1 MLACSPFE
9 AGTRAWLRVKLSCSL
24 WSLNSICPFTFVY
37 WRGRCSDF
45 VFQTPICIKMCWN
58 LFESVASEFPVALTR
73 LSASWS
79 NVQSAAVIFLCF
91 KMTLISEQVSVSLFL
106 NVSSS
111 VHQRRSSEV
120 GGDSSLLINQTNIP
134 DEPHTEEFYTRYLLI
149 DLRGRSEVVS
159 CRCPNANSSW
169 SIAEGAGFTW

>member
-1 MLACSPFE
+1 MQPIWSGYTSLTTCQIILLFVILE
-9 AGTRAWLRVKLSCSL
+9 LNLSFHICSL
-24 WSLNSICPFTFVY
+24 TWPVFWLCF
-37 WRGRCSDF
+37 SDPDLHKN
-45 VFQTPICIKMCWN
+45 V
-58 LFESVASEFPVALTR
+58 LESVWISRVWIAGCTNEAVSVVFTHP
-73 LSASWS
+73 
-79 NVQSAAVIFLCF
+79 SAAVIFLCF